1 MSERKA
7 KIKSEGKSKGQRR
20 SFDRDVFYFIYRRP
34 SLGLSSR
41 PSSRENNYN
50 SPKARKI
57 KGRKRKD
64 ARKEM
69 KGRKEKEGRKEK
81 K

>member
-7 KIKSEGKSKGQRR
+7 KIKSEGKSKGKRR

-64 ARKEM
+64 ARKE
-69 KGRKEKEGRKEK
+69 KEWRNRNK
-81 K
+81 